1 MNLIDTFIG
10 EYQHE
15 MGVTR
20 KVLDRAPEAKYG
32 WKPHDKSMTMG
43 KLASHIAE
51 ISGWVPGTIQADTY
65 DLGSQYKPFD
75 AKSNAELLSTF
86 DKLVAD
92 AVKAMKSGVSN
103 ETLMKNWSLMAG
115 SHKIFEMPKA
125 AALRAFVFS
134 HIIHHRGQLSVYLR
148 LTGASVPSIYGPS
161 ADEQG

>member
-1 MNLIDTFIG
+1 MNLIDAFTG

-20 KVLDRAPEAKYG
+20 KVLDRVPEAKYG

-43 KLASHIAE
+43 RLASHTAE
-51 ISGWVPGTIQADTY
+51 ISGWVPGTLKMDVF

-75 AKSNAELLSTF
+75 AKSKAELLGTF
-86 DKLVAD
+86 DKLVAE
-92 AVKAMKSGVSN
+92 AVQALKSGVSN
-103 ETLMKNWSLMAG
+103 EALMKKWSLMSG
-115 SHKIFEMPKA
+115 SHKIFELPKA
-125 AALRAFVFS
+125 AVLRSFVMS

-148 LTGASVPSIYGPS
+148 LTGAAVPAIYGPS

>member
-1 MNLIDTFIG
+1 MNLIDAFIG

-20 KVLDRAPEAKYG
+20 RVLDRVPDDKLA

-43 KLASHIAE
+43 RLASHTAE
-51 ISGWVPGTIQADTY
+51 ISGWVPGTITLDAF

-75 AKSNAELLSTF
+75 AKSKAEILATF

-92 AVKAMKSGVSN
+92 AVQVLKSGVSN
-103 ETLMKNWSLMAG
+103 ETLMKKWALMSG
-115 SHKIFEMPKA
+115 SHTVFELPKA
-125 AALRAFVFS
+125 AVLRSFVMS

-148 LTGASVPSIYGPS
+148 LTGAAVPSIYGPS